1 MILVSGL
8 TLSLFRVKEYVD
20 FLDQTIGSMID
31 FLVPGAVVLLV
42 FGVHKCILAQQMFLS
57 VGQKIT
63 TNFVA
68 TQGWLPKFQYL
79 HAVRI
84 ISYL

>member
-1 MILVSGL
+1 MILVPGL
-8 TLSLFRVKEYVD
+8 TLSLFRVNEYVD
-20 FLDQTIGSMID
+20 FLDQTTGSMID
-31 FLVPGAVVLLV
+31 FWVPGAVVVLV

-57 VGQKIT
+57 VGQKVT

-68 TQGWLPKFQYL
+68 AQGWLPKFQYL